1 MAELNYLNPAA
12 LLPDTKEMAGGEYA
26 SPFSRAFQA
35 TIAANRAVPFLQQA
49 MQSGDLA
56 YKQAL
61 SQYEESQSPLAKQ
74 FRDQQMK
81 SGINQLLMNDQAA
94 KLKKANMEALDFYP
108 TATKALQLYQ
118 SGDEEGAKNLY
129 DTYVQGKDPSE
140 IPDQLKSFGQ
150 DALRTMVYTKN
161 KVDSD
166 PELVQKITSSTAIQ
180 APELASREKIAKYN
194 IDETTK
200 SAKEVAQIHAQASMA
215 GIQAQ
220 LDKTEAGQFSRV
232 VEKLNKG
239 QDLDAGDRLLLS
251 SKVTEEFSKSPGGKL
266 LTQMSSLLLISGIKD
281 TSKATELLTQ
291 LTKDTWKGFIK
302 NLPETARG
310 YLQDEIPNISAPIGG
325 EANQPTP
332 PGDLG
337 PAPQGAAEGQIFRKG
352 TTTAIVKNGRM
363 VKQ

>member
-1 MAELNYLNPAA
+1 MAELNYLNPAS
-12 LLPDTKEMAGGEYA
+12 LMPSSQEMAGGEYA

-35 TIAANRAVPFLQQA
+35 SIQANRAMPFMQQA
-49 MQSGDLA
+49 LRGGDLA
-56 YKQAL
+56 YQQANAEF
-61 SQYEESQSPLAKQ
+61 QESQDPLAKA
-74 FRDQQMK
+74 FRAQRYK
-81 SGINQLLMNDQAA
+81 SGIQELLMGEQIA
-94 KLKKANMEALDFYP
+94 KLKKVNMEALDLYP
-108 TATKALQLYQ
+108 TATKALELYNN
-118 SGDEEGAKNLY
+118 GDVEGAKNLY
-129 DTYVQGKDPSE
+129 ETYTKQRGDSE
-140 IPDQLKSFGQ
+140 VPEQLRSFGE
-150 DALRTMVYTKN
+150 DALKVMTFAKN
-161 KVDSD
+161 KVESD
-166 PELVQKITSSTAIQ
+166 PDLVQKIAQIT
-180 APELASREKIAKYN
+180 PELASREK
-194 IDETTK
+194 TTK
-200 SAKEVAQIHAQASMA
+200 YTADKAADTSIAVANINKEASLA

-220 LDKTEAGQFSRV
+220 LDKTDAGQFSRV

-337 PAPQGAAEGQIFRKG
+337 PAPQGATEGQIFRKG